1 MTSKFFRNVIP
12 FAPLILILIASC
24 AGYDDY
30 FDYRIDTVVVK
41 KTDTVVVQDTATVQ
55 KREEISIANLNL
67 TVQLGSFS
75 NQSLAKS
82 FAEQAGQ
89 KLNLETEI
97 RIYDDKYCIIAG
109 SFDSVKKAEAYL
121 SFVKSNG
128 YSEAFIRN
136 K

>member
-1 MTSKFFRNVIP
+1 
-12 FAPLILILIASC
+12 LILIASC

-41 KTDTVVVQDTATVQ
+41 KTDTVVVQDTSTVQ

-89 KLNLETEI
+89 KLNYETEI
-97 RIYDDKYCIIAG
+97 RVYDDKYCIIAG

-121 SFVKSNG
+121 NFVKSNG
-128 YSEAFIRN
+128 YPEAFIRN